1 MIKVLIGPKGTGKSK
16 TLISWV
22 AEAVENEHGH
32 VVCIVKDDRY
42 NLSISRDARLINA
55 SDFEINGAGELYG
68 FLCGLIS
75 MNYDVTHIF
84 IDSLTTIMKSSV
96 KDADLVIPY
105 LEKLSA
111 QFNIKF
117 TIMISGDE
125 AEAQELTKK
134 YIVK

>member
-22 AEAVENEHGH
+22 AEAVESEHGN
-32 VVCIVKDDRY
+32 VVCIVKD
-42 NLSISRDARLINA
+42 
-55 SDFEINGAGELYG
+55 EINGAGELYG

-75 MNYDVTHIF
+75 MNFDVTHIF

-96 KDADLVIPY
+96 KDADSVIPY

-117 TIMISGDE
+117 TIMISGEE
-125 AEAQELTKK
+125 AEAQDLTKK

>member
-16 TLISWV
+16 TLITWV
-22 AEAVENEHGH
+22 AEAVENEHGN

-42 NLSISRDARLINA
+42 NLSIPRDARLINA

-75 MNYDVTHIF
+75 MNFDVTHIF

-125 AEAQELTKK
+125 ADAQAATAK

>member
-22 AEAVENEHGH
+22 AEAVENEHGN

-42 NLSISRDARLINA
+42 NLSISRDARLINV
-55 SDFEINGAGELYG
+55 SDFDINGAGELYG

-75 MNYDVTHIF
+75 MNFDVTHIF

-96 KDADLVIPY
+96 KDADLAIPY
-105 LEKLSA
+105 LEKLSE

-125 AEAQELTKK
+125 AEAQDLTKK

>member
-75 MNYDVTHIF
+75 MNFDVTHIF

-117 TIMISGDE
+117 TVMISGDE

>member
-22 AEAVENEHGH
+22 AEAIENENGN

-42 NLSISRDARLINA
+42 NLSISREARLINA
-55 SDFEINGAGELYG
+55 SDFDINGAGELYG

-75 MNYDVTHIF
+75 MNFDVTHIF

-111 QFNIKF
+111 QFNINF
-117 TIMISGDE
+117 TIMISGEE
-125 AEAQELTKK
+125 AEAQEATKK

>member
-22 AEAVENEHGH
+22 AEAVENEHGN

-55 SDFEINGAGELYG
+55 SDFDINGAGELYG

-75 MNYDVTHIF
+75 MNFDVTHIF

-96 KDADLVIPY
+96 KDADLVVPY

-125 AEAQELTKK
+125 AEAQEATKK

>member
-22 AEAVENEHGH
+22 AEAVENEHGN

-84 IDSLTTIMKSSV
+84 IDSLTSIMKTDV
-96 KDADLVIPY
+96 AAVDNAIPY
-105 LEKLSA
+105 LEKLSQ

-117 TIMISGDE
+117 TIMVSGEE
-125 AEAQELTKK
+125 AEAKDLTKK

>member
-42 NLSISRDARLINA
+42 NLSISREARLINA
-55 SDFEINGAGELYG
+55 SEFEINGAGELYG

-84 IDSLTTIMKSSV
+84 IDSLTSIMKGSV
-96 KDADLVIPY
+96 ADADAVVPY
-105 LEKLSA
+105 LEKLSQ

-117 TIMISGDE
+117 TVMISGDE
-125 AEAQELTKK
+125 ADAKDNVKK

>member
-22 AEAVENEHGH
+22 AEAVGSENGN

-42 NLSISRDARLINA
+42 NLSISRDARLINV

-75 MNYDVTHIF
+75 MNFDVTHIF

-96 KDADLVIPY
+96 SDADSVIPY
-105 LEKLSA
+105 LEKLSE

-117 TIMISGDE
+117 TVMISAEE
-125 AEAQELTKK
+125 ADAPELVKK

>member
-22 AEAVENEHGH
+22 AEAVENEHGN

-75 MNYDVTHIF
+75 MNFDVTHVF

-96 KDADLVIPY
+96 KDADLVVPY

-125 AEAQELTKK
+125 AEAQEATKK

>member
-22 AEAVENEHGH
+22 SEAVDNEHGN

-42 NLSISRDARLINA
+42 NLSISRDARLINI

-75 MNYDVTHIF
+75 MNFDVTHIF
-84 IDSLTTIMKSSV
+84 IDSLTSIIKSTV
-96 KDADLVIPY
+96 GEADNVVPY
-105 LEKLSA
+105 LEKLSQ

-117 TIMISGDE
+117 TVMISGEE
-125 AEAQELTKK
+125 AEAKELTKK

>member
-22 AEAVENEHGH
+22 AEAVESEHGN

-42 NLSISRDARLINA
+42 NLSISREARLINA
-55 SDFEINGAGELYG
+55 SDFDINGAGELYG

-75 MNYDVTHIF
+75 MNFDVTHIF

-105 LEKLSA
+105 LEKLTA

-117 TIMISGDE
+117 TIMLSGEE
-125 AEAQELTKK
+125 AEAEEAVKK

>member
-22 AEAVENEHGH
+22 TEAVESEHGN

-42 NLSISRDARLINA
+42 NLSIPREARLINT
-55 SDFEINGAGELYG
+55 SDFEIRGASELYG

-75 MNYDVTHIF
+75 MDFDVTHIF
-84 IDSLTTIMKSSV
+84 IDSLTSIMKSTV
-96 KDADLVIPY
+96 ADVDDAIVY

-117 TIMISGDE
+117 TIMISGEKSE
-125 AEAQELTKK
+125 AKELTKK
-134 YIVK
+134 YIVE

>member
-22 AEAVENEHGH
+22 AEAIENENGN

-55 SDFEINGAGELYG
+55 SDFDINGAGELYG

-75 MNYDVTHIF
+75 MNFDVTHIF

-96 KDADLVIPY
+96 KDADLVVPY

-125 AEAQELTKK
+125 AEAQEATKK

>member
-22 AEAVENEHGH
+22 AESVENEHGN

-55 SDFEINGAGELYG
+55 SDFDINGAGELYG

-75 MNYDVTHIF
+75 MNFDVTHIF

-105 LEKLSA
+105 LEKLSE

-117 TIMISGDE
+117 TIMISGEE
-125 AEAQELTKK
+125 AEAQDLTKK

>member
-22 AEAVENEHGH
+22 AEAVENEHGN

-42 NLSISRDARLINA
+42 NLSIAREARLINA
-55 SDFEINGAGELYG
+55 SDFDINGAGELYG

-75 MNYDVTHIF
+75 MNFDVTHIF
-84 IDSLTTIMKSSV
+84 IDSLTSIMKTSV
-96 KDADLVIPY
+96 ADADAVVSY
-105 LEKLSA
+105 LEKLSQ
-111 QFNIKF
+111 QFNINF
-117 TIMISGDE
+117 TIMISGEE
-125 AEAQELTKK
+125 AEAKDAIKK

>member
-22 AEAVENEHGH
+22 AEAVENENGN

-55 SDFEINGAGELYG
+55 SDFDINGAGELYG

-75 MNYDVTHIF
+75 MNFDVTHIF

-117 TIMISGDE
+117 TIMISGEE
-125 AEAQELTKK
+125 AEAQEATKK

>member
-22 AEAVENEHGH
+22 GQAVESEHGN

-55 SDFEINGAGELYG
+55 SDFDINGAGELYG

-75 MNYDVTHIF
+75 MNFDVTHIF
-84 IDSLTTIMKSSV
+84 IDSLTSIMKTSV
-96 KDADLVIPY
+96 AAVDDAIPY
-105 LEKLSA
+105 IEKLSEK
-111 QFNIKF
+111 FNIKF
-117 TIMISGDE
+117 TIMVSGEETE
-125 AEAQELTKK
+125 AKELTQK